1 MNKTDT
7 PTTVPLDGTVR
18 PRVPKGVVAVLVG
31 SDGCEIANAA
41 DFDKGNLAGFSRQ
54 EAQESR
60 ARRALA
66 LATMNALA
74 EVLGLSLPGCAA
86 IPAPYRERAL
96 AHLAEH
102 AELPGFPVSTVAGH
116 DGALWL
122 GRLGAHRLAVM
133 SGRKHVYE
141 TGDADGMKAPLRTL
155 RNAGLAMV
163 DRIPFLKRRLMSHAF
178 GKAASVTSEERL
190 K

>member
-74 EVLGLSLPGCAA
+74 APRLVQAIDAYTAERIMRTMCDEHGCRVV
-86 IPAPYRERAL
+86 IV
-96 AHLAEH
+96 
-102 AELPGFPVSTVAGH
+102 PVG
-116 DGALWL
+116 
-122 GRLGAHRLAVM
+122 
-133 SGRKHVYE
+133 YE
-141 TGDADGMKAPLRTL
+141 A
-155 RNAGLAMV
+155 
-163 DRIPFLKRRLMSHAF
+163 
-178 GKAASVTSEERL
+178 
-190 K
+190 